1 MANKRIRKKIAK
13 KAAQAARLEAEIF
26 TEAANPIVDLEREWK
41 QEARNTAEDARVL
54 AQADS
59 DIYNGVNGKP
69 FHPDKDQELL
79 FDEINAAVEAANDLD
94 NGTDEANRHHLKHL
108 EERDNP
114 DEWNPETVIDEKIK
128 EEQKAQEEQELR
140 NELVNDL
147 A

>member
-69 FHPDKDQELL
+69 FHPEKDQELL
-79 FDEINAAVEAANDLD
+79 FDEVNAAVEAANDLD